1 MQIYKLFLNQ
11 PNIFIFYFRIN
22 GAGASELPH
31 INGAGAS
38 ELPHINGAGAS
49 ELPHING
56 ARVSE
61 LPHINGAGA
70 SELPQDTEWLDA
82 TQHLN
87 SREIFSY
94 PQDSGK
100 GNIAMEHLA
109 P

>member
-49 ELPHING
+49 ELP
-56 ARVSE
+56 
-61 LPHINGAGA
+61 
-70 SELPQDTEWLDA
+70 QDTEWLDA

>member
-31 INGAGAS
+31 ITGA
-38 ELPHINGAGAS
+38 E
-49 ELPHING
+49 
-56 ARVSE
+56 VSE
-61 LPHINGAGA
+61 LSHINGAGA

>member
-11 PNIFIFYFRIN
+11 PNIFIFYFRIY
-22 GAGASELPH
+22 GAGAFKLPH
-31 INGAGAS
+31 INGT
-38 ELPHINGAGAS
+38 E
-49 ELPHING
+49 
-56 ARVSE
+56 VSE

-87 SREIFSY
+87 SRETYSF
-94 PQDSGK
+94 PQDSYK
-100 GNIAMEHLA
+100 DNIVMEHLA

>member
-49 ELPHING
+49 ELP
-56 ARVSE
+56 
-61 LPHINGAGA
+61 
-70 SELPQDTEWLDA
+70 QDTEWLDA

-94 PQDSGK
+94 PQDSSK
-100 GNIAMEHLA
+100 GNIAMEPLA

>member
-38 ELPHINGAGAS
+38 ELP
-49 ELPHING
+49 
-56 ARVSE
+56 
-61 LPHINGAGA
+61 
-70 SELPQDTEWLDA
+70 QDTEWLDA

-87 SREIFSY
+87 SRETYSF
-94 PQDSGK
+94 PQDSDK
-100 GNIAMEHLA
+100 DNIVMEHLA